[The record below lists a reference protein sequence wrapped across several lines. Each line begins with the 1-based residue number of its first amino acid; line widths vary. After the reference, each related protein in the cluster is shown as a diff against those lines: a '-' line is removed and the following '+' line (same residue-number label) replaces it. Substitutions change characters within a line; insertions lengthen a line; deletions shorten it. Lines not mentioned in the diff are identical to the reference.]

1 MALGY
6 LALIGQLVG
15 TGVNL
20 YQGYEQMG
28 EGEELAEEGRRQ
40 MLATAGATDEL
51 LASVDEQ
58 KRLVQQA
65 GDLGQQR
72 LDQSVTSLLDALASG
87 DPSAYSAIP
96 AFGQNQAR
104 AAQDIGL
111 QTASSLARA
120 NAPAVEAAEAEMD
133 VYRGLAQYDL
143 QQGTAAYQAGQQT
156 VNQAY
161 GDLFNMPMDMAA
173 LQTSNPEAYGELF
186 GAEGLKTKKTDN
198 GDVIRQLARG
208 GRQRGIIDMSVLS
221 EEEKAH
227 QAKLEEIEREGEL
240 RLARKMRGLPLEGA
254 AGLVYTGG
262 GIESSSFRDLIGG
275 EEGSDEEEKKE
286 GYMGSSFASKEEAQE
301 YLDNM
306 SERERARYE
315 RQAERELRKDKRF
328 HKRKGYDVTG
338 YTEDEDDYRSGG
350 KIQDY
355 IGGGSTLSQVLRPGQ
370 SFKTGGVE
378 DHDVQEYNISDA
390 NTGQIVAKTTG
401 QEDHMVNEDGSLT
414 VINSEQNESIHDAFK
429 DIDVEMVLQALE
441 RNPQKKNVREL
452 LSALNKVF
460 RQKQFQS

>member
-20 YQGYEQMG
+20 YQGYEQMKDA
-28 EGEELAEEGRRQ
+28 EDLAIQGRED

-58 KRLVQQA
+58 KRLVKQA

-72 LDQSVTSLLDALASG
+72 LDQSVTALLDALASG

-111 QTASSLARA
+111 QTASGLATA

-173 LQTSNPEAYGELF
+173 LQTSNPQAYGELF

-227 QAKLEEIEREGEL
+227 QARLEEIEREGEL

-262 GIESSSFRDLIGG
+262 GIESSSFRDLIGD
-275 EEGSDEEEKKE
+275 EEGSDEEKIDEGDYKTYKEYKE
-286 GYMGSSFASKEEAQE
+286 GMGEGF
-301 YLDNM
+301 D
-306 SERERARYE
+306 RADFRAH
-315 RQAERELRKDKRF
+315 RRNLRKLKRLEGEPMEF
-328 HKRKGYDVTG
+328 YKSD
-338 YTEDEDDYRSGG
+338 G

-378 DHDVQEYNISDA
+378 DHDVQ
-390 NTGQIVAKTTG
+390 
-401 QEDHMVNEDGSLT
+401 
-414 VINSEQNESIHDAFK
+414 
-429 DIDVEMVLQALE
+429 
-441 RNPQKKNVREL
+441 
-452 LSALNKVF
+452 
-460 RQKQFQS
+460 

>member
-20 YQGYEQMG
+20 YQGYEQMQ
-28 EGEELAEEGRRQ
+28 EGEDLAKEGRED

-58 KRLVQQA
+58 KRLVKQA

-72 LDQSVTSLLDALASG
+72 LDQSVTALLDALASG

-111 QTASSLARA
+111 QTASGLATA

-173 LQTSNPEAYGELF
+173 LQTSNPQAYGELF

-227 QAKLEEIEREGEL
+227 QARLEEIEREGEL

-262 GIESSSFRDLIGG
+262 GVESSSFRDLIGG
-275 EEGSDEEEKKE
+275 EEDANLIDDDILDDDDGLSRKEK
-286 GYMGSSFASKEEAQE
+286 
-301 YLDNM
+301 
-306 SERERARYE
+306 
-315 RQAERELRKDKRF
+315 RELARLDRQERRY
-328 HKRKGYDVTG
+328 KRKQF
-338 YTEDEDDYRSGG
+338 DEYYNNPDQNPDATYYKTGG

-378 DHDVQEYNISDA
+378 DHDVQEYDISDA

-429 DIDVEMVLQALE
+429 DVDVEMVLQALE

>member
-20 YQGYEQMG
+20 YQGYEQMQ
-28 EGEELAEEGRRQ
+28 EGEDLAKEGRED

-58 KRLVQQA
+58 KRLVKQA

-72 LDQSVTSLLDALASG
+72 LDQSVTALLDALASG

-111 QTASSLARA
+111 QTASGLATA

-173 LQTSNPEAYGELF
+173 LQTSNPQAYGELF
-186 GAEGLKTKKTDN
+186 GAEGLKTKKTNN

-227 QAKLEEIEREGEL
+227 QARLEEIEREGEL

-275 EEGSDEEEKKE
+275 EEDANLIDDDILDDDDGLSRKEK
-286 GYMGSSFASKEEAQE
+286 
-301 YLDNM
+301 
-306 SERERARYE
+306 
-315 RQAERELRKDKRF
+315 RELARLDRQERRY
-328 HKRKGYDVTG
+328 KRKQF
-338 YTEDEDDYRSGG
+338 DEYYNNPDQNPDATYYETGG
-350 KIQDY
+350 KVQDY

-370 SFKTGGVE
+370 SFKTGVLE
-378 DHDVQEYNISDA
+378 DHDVQ
-390 NTGQIVAKTTG
+390 
-401 QEDHMVNEDGSLT
+401 
-414 VINSEQNESIHDAFK
+414 
-429 DIDVEMVLQALE
+429 
-441 RNPQKKNVREL
+441 
-452 LSALNKVF
+452 
-460 RQKQFQS
+460 

>member
-20 YQGYEQMG
+20 YQGYDQMK
-28 EGEELAEEGRRQ
+28 EGETLAKEGRED

-58 KRLVQQA
+58 KRLVKQA

-72 LDQSVTSLLDALASG
+72 LDQSVTALLDALASG

-111 QTASSLARA
+111 QTASGLATA

-173 LQTSNPEAYGELF
+173 LQTSNPQAYGELF

-227 QAKLEEIEREGEL
+227 QARLEEIEREGEL

-262 GIESSSFRDLIGG
+262 GIESSSFRDLIGD
-275 EEGSDEEEKKE
+275 EEGSDEEKIDEGDYKTYKEYKE
-286 GYMGSSFASKEEAQE
+286 GMGEGF
-301 YLDNM
+301 D
-306 SERERARYE
+306 RADFRAH
-315 RQAERELRKDKRF
+315 RRNLRKLKRLEGEPMEF
-328 HKRKGYDVTG
+328 YK
-338 YTEDEDDYRSGG
+338 SGG

-378 DHDVQEYNISDA
+378 DHDVQEYDISDA

-429 DIDVEMVLQALE
+429 DVDVEMVLQALE

>member
-20 YQGYEQMG
+20 YQGYEQMKDA
-28 EGEELAEEGRRQ
+28 EDLAKQGRED

-58 KRLVQQA
+58 KRLVKQA

-72 LDQSVTSLLDALASG
+72 LDQSVTALLDALASG

-111 QTASSLARA
+111 QTASGLATA

-173 LQTSNPEAYGELF
+173 LQTSNPQAYGELF
-186 GAEGLKTKKTDN
+186 GAEGLKTKKTNN

-227 QAKLEEIEREGEL
+227 QARLEEIEREGEL

-262 GIESSSFRDLIGG
+262 GVESSSFRDLIGG
-275 EEGSDEEEKKE
+275 EEDANLIDDDILDDYDGWSRKEK
-286 GYMGSSFASKEEAQE
+286 
-301 YLDNM
+301 
-306 SERERARYE
+306 
-315 RQAERELRKDKRF
+315 RELARLDRQERRY
-328 HKRKGYDVTG
+328 KRKQF
-338 YTEDEDDYRSGG
+338 DEYYNNPDQNPDATYYKTGG

-378 DHDVQEYNISDA
+378 DHDVQEYDISDA

-429 DIDVEMVLQALE
+429 DVDVEMVLQALE

>member
-20 YQGYEQMG
+20 YQGYEQMKDA
-28 EGEELAEEGRRQ
+28 EDLAKQGRED

-58 KRLVQQA
+58 KRLVKQA

-111 QTASSLARA
+111 QTASGLATA

-173 LQTSNPEAYGELF
+173 LQTSNPQAYGELF
-186 GAEGLKTKKTDN
+186 GAEGLKTKKTNN

-262 GIESSSFRDLIGG
+262 GIESSSFRDLMGG
-275 EEGSDEEEKKE
+275 EEDASLIDDDILDDDDGLSRKEK
-286 GYMGSSFASKEEAQE
+286 
-301 YLDNM
+301 
-306 SERERARYE
+306 
-315 RQAERELRKDKRF
+315 RELARLDRQERRY
-328 HKRKGYDVTG
+328 KRKQF
-338 YTEDEDDYRSGG
+338 DEYYNNPDQNPDATYYKTGG

-378 DHDVQEYNISDA
+378 DHDVQEYDISDA

-429 DIDVEMVLQALE
+429 DVDVEMVLQALE

>member
-20 YQGYEQMG
+20 YQGYEQMKDA
-28 EGEELAEEGRRQ
+28 EDLAIQGRED

-72 LDQSVTSLLDALASG
+72 LDQSVTALLDALASG

-111 QTASSLARA
+111 QTASGLATA

-173 LQTSNPEAYGELF
+173 LQTSNPQAYGELF

-227 QAKLEEIEREGEL
+227 QARLEEIEREGEL

-262 GIESSSFRDLIGG
+262 GIESSSFRDLIGD
-275 EEGSDEEEKKE
+275 EEGSVEEKIDEGDYKTYKEYKE
-286 GYMGSSFASKEEAQE
+286 GMGEGF
-301 YLDNM
+301 D
-306 SERERARYE
+306 RADFRAH
-315 RQAERELRKDKRF
+315 RRNLRKLKRLEGEPMEF
-328 HKRKGYDVTG
+328 YK
-338 YTEDEDDYRSGG
+338 SGG

-378 DHDVQEYNISDA
+378 DHDVQEYDISDA

-429 DIDVEMVLQALE
+429 DVDVEMVLQALE